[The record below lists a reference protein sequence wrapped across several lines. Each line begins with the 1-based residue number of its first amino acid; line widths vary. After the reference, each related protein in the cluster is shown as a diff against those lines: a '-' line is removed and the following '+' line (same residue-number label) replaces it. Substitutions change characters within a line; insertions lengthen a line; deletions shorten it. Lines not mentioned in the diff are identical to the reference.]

1 VDRDE
6 RCSSVT
12 TSELERSMGSMVWK
26 ILGTGSAIVAGIA
39 ATKVADQIWQ
49 KAGRDASLDPKDPD
63 SPIWEALAYAAL
75 TGLAAGVAR
84 TMATRKAATFYAK
97 SAGHKPQEIID
108 RDM

>member
-1 VDRDE
+1 
-6 RCSSVT
+6 
-12 TSELERSMGSMVWK
+12 MGSMVWK